1 MACLLPMLKVVHN
14 IMKFFETHDVFIVNY
29 MIAIKIYQEN
39 LYSHYVDLNTT
50 FKFDVFFSFKS
61 LVWCNHDNLFMCLLT
76 NPNMGLDHLAF
87 EANGQHV
94 WA

>member
-1 MACLLPMLKVVHN
+1 MLKVVHN

-29 MIAIKIYQEN
+29 MIAIKIYQGN
-39 LYSHYVDLNTT
+39 LYSHYIDLNIT

-76 NPNMGLDHLAF
+76 NPNLGLDHLDF